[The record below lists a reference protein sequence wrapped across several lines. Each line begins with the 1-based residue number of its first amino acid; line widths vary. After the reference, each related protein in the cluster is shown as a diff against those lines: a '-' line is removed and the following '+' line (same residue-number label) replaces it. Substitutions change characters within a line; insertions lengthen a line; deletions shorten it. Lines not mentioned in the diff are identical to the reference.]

1 MVRTR
6 RASATDDVGTLHRAA
21 VDYYLSLFDP
31 ATGGF
36 RFAAD
41 RPATLTATGYCVLGL
56 EFSGGLVELSPD
68 HRCQIESFLARGLQS
83 DGSFEDPLWAAHP
96 PATERHDHSYFV
108 EETTTFCQQALD
120 ALLAPA
126 PPMREW
132 PETWIRGDG
141 LAGHFES
148 FAWDD
153 AWRDSNRVMFTLAQ
167 LCHDAERHRRPELL
181 DTVDAGLDWVDA
193 HQSPQTG
200 LWEGPHPVSLTNA
213 MAATFHF
220 TFFYGY
226 RRRRL
231 RYADRIIDSCLA
243 LQESHGLFSGADVG
257 HTCLDYDALDLMA
270 KASVTTDHRSRE
282 VADAMDRARRALER
296 TPVRRS
302 HHTGSALLCSESSGA
317 NALSTWFRLLALEL
331 TQPRPASRLAETARF
346 RRLPFL
352 GFHDVPGIRATE
364 HAPRPVVHDVSERGP
379 AISVVIPAFNEA
391 RRLPD
396 ALRALR
402 RQTYPRWRAIV
413 VNDGSDDDTGRVAED
428 WSAAESRI
436 DVVHQDNRGLA
447 ATRNAALKRARG
459 ELVHCLDADDAI
471 EPGFYDA
478 IVTALR
484 GHASSARVGRCAVSR
499 VALAWEQHEIA
510 RLDPAPRA
518 EEFQFRE
525 LARRN
530 VRQPVCHVFER
541 RILDETGMFDESLAH
556 CQDWDLWLRF
566 ARVGVDFLPV
576 EDALAWYRLRSDSL
590 SSNWAGYLRDGHR
603 VMERALAPDPRCR
616 GPVQPPLTDPGPVH
630 EGTARFWEQNLLR
643 AVNRGDE
650 EGVAR
655 LFEWGRGNLP
665 DDFWEHPNRYGV
677 HPAFTWAYDAPAAGA
692 RSGALMWNLGTS
704 YLSLLEKHWP
714 ELPGVDARRVAHN
727 LLFRVVDELEKEDV
741 VRGASPF
748 PKLGG
753 IPVLARSVGWTS
765 PRPIGLWLLLALPPG
780 ARRGLLGL
788 VRNLGKLGARG

>member
-1 MVRTR
+1 MARR
-6 RASATDDVGTLHRAA
+6 KRASAIDDVGALHRAA
-21 VDYYLSLFDP
+21 IDYYVSLFDP

-56 EFSGGLVELSPD
+56 EFSGGLIRLSRD
-68 HRCQIESFLARGLQS
+68 HRRQIESFLARGLRS
-83 DGSFEDPLWAAHP
+83 DGSFEDPLWTDHP
-96 PATERHDHSYFV
+96 PATERHDRSYFV

-132 PETWIRGDG
+132 PETWIRGEG
-141 LAGHFES
+141 LCGHFES

-200 LWEGPHPVSLTNA
+200 LWEGPHPVSPTNA

-282 VADAMDRARRALER
+282 VADAMDRARQALRDLHDPASGGFAHCKERTGGPRTRFLQRFPVGYRLSTLLPVER

-302 HHTGSALLCSESSGA
+302 YHTGSSLLCSESSRA

-331 TQPRPASRLAETARF
+331 TQPRSSSRPAETVRF

-364 HAPRPVVHDVSERGP
+364 HASRPVVHDMSERSP
-379 AISVVIPAFNEA
+379 AITVVIPAFNEA

-402 RQTYPRWRAIV
+402 RQTYPRWEAIV
-413 VNDGSDDDTGRVAED
+413 VNDGSEDDTGRVAED
-428 WSAAESRI
+428 
-436 DVVHQDNRGLA
+436 
-447 ATRNAALKRARG
+447 
-459 ELVHCLDADDAI
+459 
-471 EPGFYDA
+471 
-478 IVTALR
+478 
-484 GHASSARVGRCAVSR
+484 
-499 VALAWEQHEIA
+499 
-510 RLDPAPRA
+510 
-518 EEFQFRE
+518 
-525 LARRN
+525 
-530 VRQPVCHVFER
+530 
-541 RILDETGMFDESLAH
+541 
-556 CQDWDLWLRF
+556 
-566 ARVGVDFLPV
+566 
-576 EDALAWYRLRSDSL
+576 
-590 SSNWAGYLRDGHR
+590 
-603 VMERALAPDPRCR
+603 
-616 GPVQPPLTDPGPVH
+616 
-630 EGTARFWEQNLLR
+630 
-643 AVNRGDE
+643 
-650 EGVAR
+650 
-655 LFEWGRGNLP
+655 
-665 DDFWEHPNRYGV
+665 
-677 HPAFTWAYDAPAAGA
+677 
-692 RSGALMWNLGTS
+692 
-704 YLSLLEKHWP
+704 
-714 ELPGVDARRVAHN
+714 
-727 LLFRVVDELEKEDV
+727 
-741 VRGASPF
+741 
-748 PKLGG
+748 
-753 IPVLARSVGWTS
+753 
-765 PRPIGLWLLLALPPG
+765 
-780 ARRGLLGL
+780 
-788 VRNLGKLGARG
+788 